1 MENTIKYV
9 LVRNKY
15 GVDKKVSISKLN
27 AKQLD
32 FQLNNCNKTLHALTE
47 KEQLLKLS
55 NNRISRVKD
64 AKAQETVANNV
75 RELMK
80 IEKTLSFLRRLKPVL
95 EQEKHSR
102 ETLFSFINHEDMSP
116 IEEMFLQVQGEDM
129 YVE

>member
-1 MENTIKYV
+1 MEIKYV
-9 LVRNKY
+9 LIRNKY

-55 NNRISRVKD
+55 NNRISRVRD
-64 AKAQETVANNV
+64 LKAQQTVANNV

-102 ETLFSFINHEDMSP
+102 ETLFSFINYEDMSP

>member
-1 MENTIKYV
+1 MEIKYV
-9 LVRNKY
+9 LIRNKY
-15 GVDKKVSISKLN
+15 GIDKKVSISKLN

-55 NNRISRVKD
+55 NNTISRVKD

-80 IEKTLSFLRRLKPVL
+80 IEKTLSFLRKLKPVL

-102 ETLFSFINHEDMSP
+102 ETLFSFINHEISP